1 MGSLVAVEVL
11 RNGTWAHLARDPN
24 YSTTRPQERYG
35 SWVVPPL
42 KKGEQSIPFEV
53 PLTLRFTDSAFV
65 SLTAPDAIKEWPT
78 EDDYF
83 LYIDSGVQFPMPD
96 N

>member
-1 MGSLVAVEVL
+1 MGSIVADEGL
-11 RNGTWAHLARDPN
+11 RNGKWVHLARYSN

-42 KKGEQSIPFEV
+42 KEGKQSEAFEV
-53 PLTLRFTDSAFV
+53 PLTLRFTDSAFN

-78 EDDYF
+78 SDDYF
-83 LYIDSGVQFPMPD
+83 YYVDSGVQFPMPE